1 MRFLIPIA
9 LVASVLIPTAAM
21 ACPNCIMHGTER
33 EDKTWSQIMG
43 RKNPL
48 MPAAATESAKVTT
61 TATPAKKAPSQTKA
75 PIKTVK

>member
-1 MRFLIPIA
+1 MRFMIPIT

-33 EDKTWSQIMG
+33 EDKTWTKIIG
-43 RKNPL
+43 RENPVV
-48 MPAAATESAKVTT
+48 PAAATESAKVT
-61 TATPAKKAPSQTKA
+61 PSQSKKAPSQTKA

>member
-1 MRFLIPIA
+1 MRFMIPIA

-33 EDKTWSQIMG
+33 EDKTWSQIIG

-48 MPAAATESAKVTT
+48 IPAAATESAKVTT
-61 TATPAKKAPSQTKA
+61 TPAKKAPSQTKA